1 MYFLLNMWDIP
12 ACYVSFIFP
21 LMFPSCWCHC
31 KGLFPRFLE
40 MLKIS
45 DRDTT
50 NGKYRG
56 DFTGG
61 LLNTRWSHDISHSE
75 QDSDCLFCT
84 RTLRLACKPKKEVRK
99 IVLLFKELCLH
110 VLKYIYICICIYAST
125 YIYIYA
131 YYADVPFLYIYIYDI
146 YIYIYI
152 ICTCIYLHI
161 YIYIH
166 FYDNY
171 CV

>member
-110 VLKYIYICICIYAST
+110 VLKYIYMHMYICINL
-125 YIYIYA
+125 YIYA

-161 YIYIH
+161 YIYS
-166 FYDNY
+166 FL
-171 CV
+171 

>member
-131 YYADVPFLYIYIYDI
+131 YYADVPFLYIYI
-146 YIYIYI
+146 
-152 ICTCIYLHI
+152 
-161 YIYIH
+161 
-166 FYDNY
+166 
-171 CV
+171 